1 MQEKPSEVRKINKDA
16 FFALLRAGLWGKA
29 DANLNVDLNLNE
41 GLNWENVYQ
50 LAQEQS
56 VQGLVLQGLE
66 ELRAKGLELRV
77 PQMLLLQWIG
87 EVQIIEQRNKD
98 MNVFV
103 AELIEK
109 LRKADI
115 YALLVKGQGVAQCY
129 EKPLWRC
136 SGDIDLLLS
145 NDNYLKAKSALI
157 PVASEVANEDVMAK
171 HQALVINGFDV
182 ELHGKMP
189 FSLSKRV
196 EDGIDE
202 VLNDLFCRGN
212 VKAWDCNGTQ
222 VFLPSPD
229 NDVILVFTHFLHHF
243 FIEGVGLRQICDWCR
258 LLYTY
263 KDSLDYEL
271 LESRIKIMGLMSEW
285 KAFGALAIEYLGFPK
300 DSMPLL
306 DVRSKKEDVR
316 WRKKADRLMELVLE
330 SGNFG
335 HNKDLSYRTRYSG
348 MTYKI
353 VAAWR
358 RFLDFCRFAAIFP
371 LDAPLFFVTYVMG
384 KVQKYYR
391 MNAC

>member
-1 MQEKPSEVRKINKDA
+1 MSTNNQELFYKLV
-16 FFALLRAGLWGKA
+16 RAGLWA
-29 DANLNVDLNLNE
+29 DTSVHDSRFTVHDFEQVDWDE
-41 GLNWENVYQ
+41 VYQ
-50 LAQEQS
+50 LAEEQS
-56 VQGLVLQGLE
+56 VIGVVLSGIE
-66 ELRAKGLELRV
+66 HSNVKP
-77 PQMLLLQWIG
+77 PQELLLQWIG
-87 EVQIIEQRNKD
+87 DVQILEQQNKA
-98 MNVFV
+98 MNAFV

-109 LRKADI
+109 LKNADI
-115 YALLVKGQGVAQCY
+115 FALLVKGQGIAQCY

-145 NDNYLKAKSALI
+145 NDNYKKAKSTLI
-157 PVASEVANEDVMAK
+157 PIADEVANENTTTK

-189 FSLSKRV
+189 FIISKRV
-196 EDGIDE
+196 DDGIDD
-202 VLNDLFCRGN
+202 VLDDLFCRGN
-212 VKAWDCNGTQ
+212 VRSWDCNGTQ

-263 KDSLDYEL
+263 EDSLNYEL
-271 LESRIKIMGLMSEW
+271 LESRIHNMGLMTEW
-285 KAFGALAIEYLGFPK
+285 KAFGVLAIEYLGYPK

-306 DVRSKKEDVR
+306 NVNDDLNANLKR
-316 WRKKADRLMELVLE
+316 KADRIMGLVLE

-335 HNKDLSYRTRYSG
+335 HNKDLSYRSRFSG
-348 MTYKI
+348 LTYKI
-353 VAAWR
+353 VAVWR

-384 KVQKYYR
+384 KVK
-391 MNAC
+391 

>member
-1 MQEKPSEVRKINKDA
+1 VIPFDMEANNKDI
-16 FFALLRAGLWGKA
+16 FFSLLKAGLFP
-29 DANLNVDLNLNE
+29 DSCE
-41 GLNWENVYQ
+41 GNPELRIDGTTDWDKVYQ

-56 VQGLVLQGLE
+56 VQGLVLQGIDWFKV
-66 ELRAKGLELRV
+66 LRKAQAQAEHDSGFTV
-77 PQMLLLQWIG
+77 PQVLLLEWIG
-87 EVQIIEQRNKD
+87 EVQMIEQQNKD
-98 MNVFV
+98 MNKFIASLVQ
-103 AELIEK
+103 K
-109 LRKADI
+109 LQSVGI
-115 YALLVKGQGVAQCY
+115 YSLLVKGQGVALCY

-145 NDNYLKAKSALI
+145 NDNYQKAKSALMPI
-157 PVASEVANEDVMAK
+157 ASEVANENTTTK
-171 HQALVINGFDV
+171 HQALIINGFDV

-196 EDGIDE
+196 EDVIDD
-202 VLNDLFCRGN
+202 VLDDLFCGGKVRS
-212 VKAWDCNGTQ
+212 WDCNGTQ

-271 LESRIKIMGLMSEW
+271 LESRIKTMGLMSEW

-306 DVRSKKEDVR
+306 SVNDDLNANLKN
-316 WRKKADRLMELVLE
+316 KADRIMELVLKA
-330 SGNFG
+330 GNFG

-358 RFLDFCRFAAIFP
+358 RLKDFASLIPVFP
-371 LDAPLFFVTYVMG
+371 LDAPRFFWNYMLQ
-384 KVQKYYR
+384 KVK
-391 MNAC
+391 A

>member
-1 MQEKPSEVRKINKDA
+1 MRTLDNNTRA
-16 FFALLRAGLWGKA
+16 FLALVRAGLWKK
-29 DANLNVDLNLNE
+29 DVRLLPYQDIKWQE
-41 GLNWENVYQ
+41 VYR
-50 LAQEQS
+50 LATEQS
-56 VQGLVLQGLE
+56 VLGLVLAGLE
-66 ELRAKGLELRV
+66 HSDVKPPKE
-77 PQMLLLQWIG
+77 LLLQWIG
-87 EVQIIEQRNKD
+87 EVQVIEQRNKE
-98 MNVFV
+98 MNTYI
-103 AELIEK
+103 AELIEN
-109 LRKADI
+109 LRESDV
-115 YALLVKGQGVAQCY
+115 YAILVKGQGVAQGY

-145 NDNYLKAKSALI
+145 NDNYNKAKSTLI
-157 PVASEVANEDVMAK
+157 PIANEVANEDVMTK
-171 HQALVINGFDV
+171 HQALIINGFDV

-189 FSLSKRV
+189 FPLSKRV

-212 VKAWDCNGTQ
+212 VKSWDCNGTQ

-258 LLYTY
+258 LLYIY
-263 KDSLDYEL
+263 RDSLNYEL
-271 LESRIKIMGLMSEW
+271 LESRIRKMGLISEW
-285 KAFGALAIEYLGFPK
+285 KAFGALAIENLGFPK

-306 DVRSKKEDVR
+306 NVDVNLKANLK
-316 WRKKADRLMELVLE
+316 KKADWILELVLE

-358 RFLDFCRFAAIFP
+358 RLKDFASLIPVFP
-371 LDAPLFFVTYVMG
+371 LDAPRFFFTYLFN
-384 KVQKYYR
+384 KAKS
-391 MNAC
+391 